1 MWTDVLQNHPA
12 LSKDA
17 LRLMKDIRDSVIGN
31 SDSCA
36 IDGPFGARPMVYA
49 DYIASG
55 RYVSLACGPCHPTA
69 S

>member
-1 MWTDVLQNHPA
+1 MLQSHPA
-12 LSKDA
+12 LSSDA

-55 RYVSLACGPCHPTA
+55 RYVLLPCDYTHLHCHPA
-69 S
+69 AG